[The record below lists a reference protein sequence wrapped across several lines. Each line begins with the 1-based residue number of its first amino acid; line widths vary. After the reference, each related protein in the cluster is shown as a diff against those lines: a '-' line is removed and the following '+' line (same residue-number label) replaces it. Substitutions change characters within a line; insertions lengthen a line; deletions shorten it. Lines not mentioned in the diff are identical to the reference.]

1 MERLKAILADKI
13 LDVTSLSGD
22 DVKAKVEKIQRFR
35 DFANACQTLMTK
47 YPLIEDELIK
57 MVNDGDFDTKVASS
71 RVDSVIRLAYNGNE
85 HIKSEPIQTIE
96 EKVSEPVVDSP
107 KEPII
112 EDNRELDLPKVE
124 NRIIEVIVE
133 KAPENYL
140 PEDVDY
146 EEVKPLLLPEEE
158 TNEGYVAYEETE
170 ENSFNTEIPEIEE
183 EIIETQTPTET
194 ETVSTTFINV
204 NAEPEIATLSEE
216 ELASIKRKATI
227 RKVIQIIGIVLAV
240 VILIIVIKFILKHWL
255 VILSVIGGMAVIAM
269 IVWFIKKKK
278 S

>member
-255 VILSVIGGMAVIAM
+255 VILSVIGGLAVIAM